1 MGQKVTVNIIRTD
14 SKIKPGLLQLGKEG
28 SLPVQLE
35 NGKDED
41 DDDDE
46 EGEDEDE
53 DEDEESK
60 CPCQCCVKNCPC
72 CVKLTFCCLTALA

>member
-28 SLPVQLE
+28 SLPVQLG

-46 EGEDEDE
+46 EGEDDDEDEDE

-60 CPCQCCVKNCPC
+60 C
-72 CVKLTFCCLTALA
+72 